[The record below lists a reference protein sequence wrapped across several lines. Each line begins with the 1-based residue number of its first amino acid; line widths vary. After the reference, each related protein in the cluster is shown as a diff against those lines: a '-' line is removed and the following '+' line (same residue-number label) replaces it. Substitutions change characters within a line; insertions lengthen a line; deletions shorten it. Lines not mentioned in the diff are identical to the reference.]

1 VLTFT
6 FLIKVKLLVMKNILC
21 FFGALLF
28 CVNGY
33 CQSADS
39 TLKKPVRIKRYHVN
53 YWVTGSIIT
62 VGMVSDYFAIGRL
75 KSKPKLTSEE
85 LAFVNTDQQ
94 KNLINSIDR
103 WALNQNTSQRDL
115 YTNISDYGEI
125 VIFLLPSLLIIDKKI
140 RRDWFDILL
149 MYVEGHT
156 ITFSFYNYSPLGPTF
171 QNRLRPFVYYSTP
184 EITDDYR
191 MNNNNSRN
199 SFFSGHVGSCAYS
212 TFFMAKVYCDYH
224 PELGAKKYLLYLA
237 ASVPPA
243 IIGFARV
250 KSLAHFPSDVAVGF
264 GLGAVIGIVIPELH
278 KNRRFNDFSLGMF
291 TSPDGMGV
299 SVGWNLTN
307 PHLSTASK

>member
-1 VLTFT
+1 MAVL
-6 FLIKVKLLVMKNILC
+6 
-21 FFGALLF
+21 FFCINVF
-28 CVNGY
+28 

-39 TLKKPVRIKRYHVN
+39 IVKPSVKIKRYHVN
-53 YWVTGSIIT
+53 YWVTGSIIG

-75 KSKPKLTSEE
+75 KSKPKITSDE
-85 LAFVNTDQQ
+85 LAFINTDQQ

-103 WALNQNTSQRDL
+103 WALKQNVSQRGL

-140 RRDWFDILL
+140 RKDWFDILL

-171 QNRLRPFVYYSTP
+171 QNRYRPFVYYADSP

-224 PELGAKKYLLYLA
+224 PDLGAKKYLLYLA

-243 IIGFARV
+243 IIAFARI
-250 KSLAHFPSDVAVGF
+250 KALAHFPSDVAVGF
-264 GLGAVIGIVIPELH
+264 GLGAIIGIVIPELH
-278 KNRRFNDFSLGMF
+278 KNRRFKDFSLGMF
-291 TSPDGMGV
+291 TSPDGMGL
-299 SVGWNLTN
+299 SVGWNMAN
-307 PHLSTASK
+307 NHLPTARK

>member
-1 VLTFT
+1 
-6 FLIKVKLLVMKNILC
+6 MKNILS
-21 FFGALLF
+21 FLTVLIFYTTAF
-28 CVNGY
+28 

-39 TLKKPVRIKRYHVN
+39 TVKPKEKIKRYKVN
-53 YWVTGSIIT
+53 YWVTGSIIG
-62 VGMVSDYFAIGRL
+62 VGMVSDYFAISRL
-75 KSKPKLTSEE
+75 KSKPKITTEE
-85 LAFVNTDQQ
+85 LAFINSDQQ

-103 WALNQNTSQRDL
+103 KALGQNISNRDL
-115 YTNISDYGEI
+115 YTSISDYGEI

-140 RRDWFDILL
+140 RKDWFDILL

-171 QNRLRPFVYYSTP
+171 QNRCRPFVYYP
-184 EITDDYR
+184 ELGDDYR

-224 PELGAKKYLLYLA
+224 PNLGAKKYLLYLA

-264 GLGAVIGIVIPELH
+264 GLGAIIGIVIPELH
-278 KNRRFNDFSLGMF
+278 KNRKFKDFSLGMF
-291 TSPDGMGV
+291 TAPEGMGL
-299 SVGWNLTN
+299 SLGWNLTYN
-307 PHLSTASK
+307 HPSTASK

>member
-1 VLTFT
+1 MRTTFCMLTAM
-6 FLIKVKLLVMKNILC
+6 I
-21 FFGALLF
+21 F
-28 CVNGY
+28 CINVF

-39 TLKKPVRIKRYHVN
+39 TIKTNDSVVKTVKTLKSKRYHVN
-53 YWVTGSIIT
+53 YWVTGSIIA

-75 KSKPKLTSEE
+75 KSKPKITSEE
-85 LAFVNTDQQ
+85 LAFINTDQQ

-103 WALNQNTSQRDL
+103 WALNQNTSQRGL

-171 QNRLRPFVYYSTP
+171 QNRYRPFVYYSTP

-212 TFFMAKVYCDYH
+212 TFFMTKVYCDYH
-224 PELGAKKYLLYLA
+224 PDLGAKKYLLYLA

-243 IIGFARV
+243 IIAFARI
-250 KSLAHFPSDVAVGF
+250 KALAHFPSDVAVGF
-264 GLGAVIGIVIPELH
+264 GLGAVIGIVVPELH
-278 KNRRFNDFSLGMF
+278 KNRHFKGFSLGMF
-291 TSPDGMGV
+291 DSPYGTGV
-299 SVGWNLTN
+299 TIGWKLPDKRLLMSGN
-307 PHLSTASK
+307 